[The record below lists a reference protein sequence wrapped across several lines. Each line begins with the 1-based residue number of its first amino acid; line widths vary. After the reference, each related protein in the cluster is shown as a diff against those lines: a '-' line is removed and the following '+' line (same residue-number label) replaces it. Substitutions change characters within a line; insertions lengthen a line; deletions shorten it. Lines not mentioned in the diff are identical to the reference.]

1 MLFYNSRHLKP
12 TSSESVYLIK
22 FTTLLFIGCKEFL
35 FFFFLIVV
43 VCEEKKKVGGKRER
57 RVFFIILLDSLY
69 YFIGLYVK
77 IRIEILGELWNG
89 LIK

>member
-43 VCEEKKKVGGKRER
+43 VCEEKKKVGGKR
-57 RVFFIILLDSLY
+57 VFFIILLDSLY

-77 IRIEILGELWNG
+77 IKTEM
-89 LIK
+89 

>member
-1 MLFYNSRHLKP
+1 M
-12 TSSESVYLIK
+12 
-22 FTTLLFIGCKEFL
+22 
-35 FFFFLIVV
+35 
-43 VCEEKKKVGGKRER
+43 CEEKKKVGGK

-89 LIK
+89 LVK

>member
-12 TSSESVYLIK
+12 TSSEFVYLK
-22 FTTLLFIGCKEFL
+22 QFATLLFIGCKEFL

-57 RVFFIILLDSLY
+57 RVFLLFY
-69 YFIGLYVK
+69 
-77 IRIEILGELWNG
+77 
-89 LIK
+89 